1 MECFA
6 CNQVPYFDPAT
17 GLVDASCILRP
28 SRTEAAE
35 EAPLNGI
42 DLLTRKEGYLCPVS
56 ELPVGARYRKD
67 CGRFRGE
74 RRYPDALRL
83 QAAAGAPA
91 GFKGR
96 MRMLNSNGQR
106 KSSTSRLLP
115 LMMCLSVLMG
125 MGLWRVERRWP
136 AVRP

>member
-42 DLLTRKEGYLCPVS
+42 DLLTRKEGFLCPIS
-56 ELPVGARYRKD
+56 ELPASTRHRKD
-67 CGRFRGE
+67 CGRFRGAW
-74 RRYPDALRL
+74 RYPDALRL
-83 QAAAGAPA
+83 QTAAGAPA
-91 GFKGR
+91 RFKGR
-96 MRMLNSNGQR
+96 RRMLNSNGQR
-106 KSSTSRLLP
+106 KSSMSRPLP
-115 LMMCLSVLMG
+115 LMMCLSVPIG
-125 MGLWRVERRWP
+125 MGLLP
-136 AVRP
+136 C